1 MIFFIATIFIA
12 QLIIVWNIVF
22 YLLALDNKI
31 NCLTLKFDSYS
42 EDLPEIM
49 STLREMTYDI
59 SQILPLI
66 KEKII
71 KHRNKFIFKEL
82 KNVAESIALITF
94 KPQYKKLLVGA
105 KIGLKLTKKLI
116 KAKNMI

>member
-22 YLLALDNKI
+22 YLVSLDNKI
-31 NCLTLKFDSYS
+31 NILILKFDSYS
-42 EDLPEIM
+42 EDLPEMMTTI
-49 STLREMTYDI
+49 REMSSDV
-59 SQILPLI
+59 SKMLPLI
-66 KEKII
+66 KEKLI
-71 KHRNKFIFKEL
+71 KRRNRFILKEL
-82 KNVAESIALITF
+82 KKIAEGVALIAF

-116 KAKNMI
+116 KAKNML